1 MSAPVQ
7 WNDLAA
13 SADAAW
19 QVVAAGVGDIRAP
32 WHLPTIATVDRHGA
46 ARLRTVVLRGCDP
59 AMRRIRFHTDNRSAK
74 AGELAA
80 DPRIAVHAYDA
91 GLKLQIQLAGRA
103 EIVSAEGAGRA
114 AWDSARLGSRA
125 CYAVAPGPGATIASG
140 GAYAMPADEAGILAG
155 SVHFAMI
162 EVTVDRL
169 EWLQLHEAGHRRAMF
184 GWTGARWD
192 GRWLVP

>member
-1 MSAPVQ
+1 MSAQAQ

-13 SADAAW
+13 SLDAAW
-19 QVVAAGVGDIRAP
+19 RVVAAGVGDFSAP

-59 AMRRIRFHTDNRSAK
+59 ALRQVRFHTDNRSAK
-74 AGELAA
+74 AAELAA

-103 EIVSAEGAGRA
+103 AILPADGAGQA
-114 AWDSARLGSRA
+114 AWGGARLGSRA
-125 CYAVAPGPGATIASG
+125 CYGVAPGPGATIASG
-140 GAYAMPADEAGILAG
+140 GAYVLPADEAGILAG
-155 SVHFAMI
+155 SAHFIAI
-162 EVTVDRL
+162 EITVDRL
-169 EWLQLHEAGHRRAMF
+169 EWLQLHEAGHRRALF
-184 GWTGARWD
+184 DWTSARWD